1 MIYVIT
7 QVPRVGPPNK
17 VVYGVY
23 DSDDFAKLD
32 GMIHRCVI
40 QEITI
45 GIPWNI
51 LSYEDWDEYYS
62 QNPL

>member
-17 VVYGVY
+17 AVYGVY

-45 GIPWNI
+45 GIPWTI
-51 LSYEDWDEYYS
+51 QSFEDWNHYMADK
-62 QNPL
+62 PV